1 MPLRVSISGATMDT
15 KDFIREGYKLFA
27 AGDLKGLLERYTDE
41 AELINPDSDY
51 LPMAS
56 SYHGKQEIAGFF
68 AKLNETVQCVGLEPR
83 TMVAEGDTV
92 VVTGDSS
99 WIARSTGI
107 AYDNPFVHVFKIRD
121 NKVVSQRAY
130 YDTGKMEHA
139 LHPAA
144 TTGQAAGQPLHH

>member
-1 MPLRVSISGATMDT
+1 MDT
-15 KDFIREGYKLFA
+15 KEFIREGYKLFA
-27 AGDLKGLLERYTDE
+27 AGDLKSLLERYTDE

-51 LPMAS
+51 LPIS
-56 SYHGKQEIAGFF
+56 GSYRGKQEIAAYFI
-68 AKLNETVQCVGLEPR
+68 KLNETVQCVNLEPK

-121 NKVVSQRAY
+121 NKVIAQRAY
-130 YDTGKMEHA
+130 YDTSKMEHA
-139 LHPAA
+139 LHPA
-144 TTGQAAGQPLHH
+144 TTGQAAGKPLHH